1 MPDDFAYMWNIKTK
15 VNKEAK
21 QKQTHRYREHSDG
34 CHMEK
39 ELGEWMK
46 RCRDL
51 EQSQGCKV
59 QQRKHSQKYC

>member
-21 QKQTHRYREHSDG
+21 QKQTHRYREQSDG

-39 ELGEWMK
+39 ELGE
-46 RCRDL
+46 
-51 EQSQGCKV
+51 
-59 QQRKHSQKYC
+59 